1 MGTAIRF
8 REGDATILLTGDLA
22 ARMAERVR
30 RAGVGIVDVL
40 EAALAPVATYAEAE
54 WYGPRGVQPR
64 TGESGKIDQTLT
76 ITRGGDLIS
85 VGIGSRGTRIVELT
99 GANGSKRRGSRP
111 YAVFVQSPGVLSSTY
126 KSVTRKEYFET
137 DKDHRGPYSR
147 PKGWVDKP
155 GETTVF
161 PVIKVHEPGAIGHGF
176 LLTKLV
182 KVPANKAIKLA
193 IPKIAK
199 AATGG
204 K

>member
-1 MGTAIRF
+1 MGAAIRF

-22 ARMAERVR
+22 AKMAARVR

-40 EAALAPVATYAEAE
+40 EAALAPVAAYAEAE

-99 GANGSKRRGSRP
+99 GANGSKRRGTRP

-126 KSVTRKEYFET
+126 KSVTREEYFKT
-137 DKDHRGPYSR
+137 GKDYRGPYSR
-147 PKGWVDKP
+147 PKNWVDKP

-182 KVPANKAIKLA
+182 KVPANKATKLA
-193 IPKIAK
+193 IPKLAK